1 MTMAIY
7 TFVRLDSPHSTFDR
21 VDDALRD
28 ISGDDDDDGR
38 SGTAVPA

>member
-1 MTMAIY
+1 MDSYA
-7 TFVRLDSPHSTFDR
+7 FVRLDSQHSRFDR

-38 SGTAVPA
+38 SGAAVPA